1 MAGSVRQYGTDESG
15 EGHSDGISG
24 RQGVRVGIKKNR
36 DGNSDRRINTAIYA
50 LRTLQIGLKINDLE
64 EIEEGFVMDLIIESN
79 NDYAEKDG
87 PKTRQATQ
95 QDFDRW

>member
-1 MAGSVRQYGTDESG
+1 
-15 EGHSDGISG
+15 
-24 RQGVRVGIKKNR
+24 
-36 DGNSDRRINTAIYA
+36 

-87 PKTRQATQ
+87 PKTRTATQ